1 MLYSVSY
8 VHMYVVCWFII
19 LIYIRNYVASS
30 NTVNDGCVF
39 QSDED
44 IQAAITAYNSSC
56 GFEAQCTVATNEFNA
71 VTTCEDALQSYNIGA
86 L

>member
-1 MLYSVSY
+1 MLYSISY

-19 LIYIRNYVASS
+19 LIYVRNYVASS

-56 GFEAQCTVATNEFNA
+56 GLKLNVLL
-71 VTTCEDALQSYNIGA
+71 LQMNLMQLQLVKMPYQAII
-86 L
+86 